1 MPYTKADVI
10 LQVAKELA
18 IDPATLAE
26 IGMGKLAASY
36 KLEYG
41 LAVDLLKNLCT
52 ELQSTGFA
60 LNLDEATSKTNKR
73 VLGILVSYFSSSF
86 FCLPSSR
93 SSTFYV

>member
-18 IDPATLAE
+18 KDPAALAE
-26 IGMGKLAASY
+26 IGMGK
-36 KLEYG
+36 YG
-41 LAVDLLKNLCT
+41 LAVNLRKNLCT
-52 ELQSTGFA
+52 ELQSTAFA

-86 FCLPSSR
+86 FVCLHQGR
-93 SSTFYV
+93 QLFNV

>member
-18 IDPATLAE
+18 KDPAALAE

-41 LAVDLLKNLCT
+41 LAVNLRKNLYTLNCRVRR
-52 ELQSTGFA
+52 LLLISTK
-60 LNLDEATSKTNKR
+60 LLPRK
-73 VLGILVSYFSSSF
+73 LVSASSGF
-86 FCLPSSR
+86 W
-93 SSTFYV
+93 

>member
-10 LQVAKELA
+10 LQVA
-18 IDPATLAE
+18 LAE

-41 LAVDLLKNLCT
+41 LAVNLRKNLCT
-52 ELQSTGFA
+52 ELQSTAFA

-86 FCLPSSR
+86 FVCLHQGR
-93 SSTFYV
+93 QLFNV